1 MASKKTPAP
10 SDFRRALDG
19 LCRGGHDP
27 RRIFDAFV
35 RFAACALACQTRE
48 DEYLEEA
55 KRWTKE
61 EMGLFTEAFA
71 ALVNEMQSE
80 PFTDVLGTH
89 YMDWALSH
97 KGAQWGG
104 EFHTPG
110 ALCEMIA
117 RMSITVEGVE
127 AAIADHGVC
136 RISEPAC
143 GAGAMILAAGKA
155 LADVGR
161 GDLIRKLRVQAVDV
175 NRTAC
180 DMCYINTTLWGIPCE
195 VVHGNT
201 LSLETWGVWR
211 NLHWAA
217 PWLPL
222 VALGGP
228 ETAPPGASEAT
239 LAPPAPVPTPE
250 PVAPPPPEPIPA
262 PPTPEPT
269 TREAVP
275 VCESE
280 QLLLL

>member
-1 MASKKTPAP
+1 MASKKNPTP

-48 DEYLEEA
+48 AEYLEEV
-55 KRWTKE
+55 KRWTKD
-61 EMGLFTEAFA
+61 EMLLFTAAFA
-71 ALVNEMQSE
+71 ALVEEMEAE
-80 PFTDVLGTH
+80 PFTDILGTH
-89 YMDWALSH
+89 YMDWALTH

-104 EFHTPG
+104 EFHTP
-110 ALCEMIA
+110 AAVCEMMA
-117 RMSITVEGVE
+117 KMTVTPEGIE
-127 AAIADHGVC
+127 AAVADHGVC

-143 GAGAMILAAGKA
+143 GAGAMILAVGKA
-155 LADVGR
+155 LADAGR

-180 DMCYINTTLWGIPCE
+180 DMCFINTTLCGIPCE

-211 NLHWAA
+211 NLHYVA
-217 PWLPL
+217 PWLSL
-222 VALGGP
+222 ATALEADRPP
-228 ETAPPGASEAT
+228 ETPP
-239 LAPPAPVPTPE
+239 PPPDPAAE
-250 PVAPPPPEPIPA
+250 PVAAVEIVEITPPPTA
-262 PPTPEPT
+262 PT
-269 TREAVP
+269 TRESVP
-275 VCESE
+275 SVESE